1 MNIEGG
7 QTKRKDEANQAGR
20 ASPGGCH
27 EHSVPLAPNKSRAHD
42 EQGRPALRSQRR
54 HTPASRTNGAP
65 DATPTRGAEGKRQT
79 LVLGREIQ
87 NWASPAAGRGGCGGA
102 HQAAS
107 RRSREDGTHE
117 PTGEGPQQL
126 RRQPV
131 TGRHAPSGTGVHTPA
146 PPHPARG
153 GPVTVRHAQVGT
165 GVHTPAAFG
174 AAAGGQSGRFA
185 GRVIAATGPT
195 PGWLA
200 SSRQSHRSLGAV
212 RALAPVVPAR
222 CPSPATRVRATGQ
235 SKLSAHRPPC
245 FG

>member
-42 EQGRPALRSQRR
+42 EQGRPASRSQRR
-54 HTPASRTNGAP
+54 HAPESRTNGAP
-65 DATPTRGAEGKRQT
+65 HATPTRGAEGKRQT
-79 LVLGREIQ
+79 PVLGREIQ

-107 RRSREDGTHE
+107 RRSREDATHE

-146 PPHPARG
+146 
-153 GPVTVRHAQVGT
+153 
-165 GVHTPAAFG
+165 AFG

-185 GRVIAATGPT
+185 GRAIAATGPT

-222 CPSPATRVRATGQ
+222 CPSPATRVRANGQ